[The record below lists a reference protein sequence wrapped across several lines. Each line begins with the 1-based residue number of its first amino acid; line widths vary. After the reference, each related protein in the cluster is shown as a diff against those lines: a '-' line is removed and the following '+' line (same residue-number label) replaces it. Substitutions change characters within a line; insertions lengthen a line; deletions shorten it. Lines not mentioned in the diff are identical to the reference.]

1 MTVRVE
7 HTFELN
13 ASAEEVWDFIAD
25 PEKRARA
32 ISVVN
37 GFEETGERT
46 AVWHIELPLPL
57 LNRTVSVK
65 TEETDREPPT
75 YVRFIGRSSA
85 VHVVGEH
92 RLESTEDG
100 SKLTNRFTVDG
111 KLPGVERFFKG
122 NLEDELRNL
131 QDALHDDLNQSG

>member
-7 HTFELN
+7 QTFELN
-13 ASAEEVWDFIAD
+13 ASPEDVWNFIAD

-32 ISVVN
+32 ISVVQE
-37 GFEETGERT
+37 FEETGERT
-46 AVWHIELPLPL
+46 AIWQIELPLPL
-57 LNRTVSVK
+57 LNRTVSVE

-92 RLESTEDG
+92 RLESTENG
-100 SKLTNRFTVDG
+100 SKLTNQFTVEG

-122 NLEDELRNL
+122 NLENELRNL
-131 QDALHDDLNQSG
+131 EDALHADLDQSK

>member
-7 HTFELN
+7 QTFELN
-13 ASAEEVWDFIAD
+13 ASPEAVWNFIAD

-32 ISVVN
+32 ISVVQE
-37 GFEETGERT
+37 FEETGERT
-46 AVWHIELPLPL
+46 AVWQIELPLPL
-57 LNRTVSVK
+57 LNRTVSVE

-75 YVRFIGRSSA
+75 YVRFTGRSSA

-92 RLESTEDG
+92 HLESTENG
-100 SKLTNRFTVDG
+100 SKLTNQFTVEG

-122 NLEDELRNL
+122 NLDRELHNL
-131 QDALHDDLNQSG
+131 EDALHDDLDRSE

>member
-7 HTFELN
+7 QTFELN
-13 ASAEEVWDFIAD
+13 AASEDVWNFIAD

-32 ISVVN
+32 ISVVQE
-37 GFEETGERT
+37 FEETGERT

-57 LNRTVSVK
+57 FNRTTSIE

-75 YVRFIGRSSA
+75 YVRFIGRSAA

-92 RLESTEDG
+92 RLEPTENG
-100 SKLTNRFTVDG
+100 TQLTNRFTVDG
-111 KLPGVERFFKG
+111 KLPGVERFFKK
-122 NLEDELRNL
+122 NLDSELRNL
-131 QDALHDDLNQSG
+131 EDALHAHLK

>member
-7 HTFELN
+7 QTFELN
-13 ASAEEVWDFIAD
+13 ASPEAVWNFIAD

-37 GFEETGERT
+37 EFEETGERT

-57 LNRTVSVK
+57 LNRTVSVE
-65 TEETDREPPT
+65 TEETDRDPPT
-75 YVRFIGRSSA
+75 YVRFTGRSSA

-92 RLESTEDG
+92 QLEATENG
-100 SKLTNRFTVDG
+100 SKLTNQFTVDG

-131 QDALHDDLNQSG
+131 RAALHDDLNRSG

>member
-7 HTFELN
+7 QTFELN
-13 ASAEEVWDFIAD
+13 ASPEAVWNFIAD
-25 PEKRARA
+25 PEKRASA

-46 AVWHIELPLPL
+46 AVWQIELPLPL
-57 LNRTVSVK
+57 LNRTVSVE
-65 TEETDREPPT
+65 TEETDREPSS

-92 RLESTEDG
+92 RLEATEDG
-100 SKLTNRFTVDG
+100 SKLTNQFTVDG

-131 QDALHDDLNQSG
+131 QDALYDDLNRSR

>member
-7 HTFELN
+7 QTFDVS
-13 ASAEEVWDFIAD
+13 ASPETVWNFIAD

-32 ISVVN
+32 ISVVD
-37 GFEETGERT
+37 GFEETGDRT
-46 AVWHIELPLPL
+46 AVWQIELPLPL
-57 LNRTVSVK
+57 LNRTISVE
-65 TEETDREPPT
+65 TEETDRDPPT
-75 YVRFIGRSSA
+75 YVRFVGRSSA

-92 RLESTEDG
+92 RLEATEDG
-100 SKLTNRFTVDG
+100 SQLTNRFIVDG

-131 QDALHDDLNQSG
+131 RDALYADLNHSG